1 MARDLLHNEAKVAFE
16 KDGWTVTHD
25 SLDLTIG
32 GVELY
37 ADLGAERLI
46 AAEKGLEKI
55 AVEIKTL
62 GGQSLVTEFHK
73 AMGQYDNYY
82 LSLAELEPD
91 RTLYLAIPE
100 NAWNDFFQ
108 RPFIQKVIQVKAI
121 KIVIFEPIQ
130 QIILQ
135 WIK

>member
-55 AVEIKTL
+55 AVEIKTF

-73 AMGQYDNYY
+73 AMGQYDNYC